1 MVTQA
6 DVYGWAEDLDG
17 VVERIAPRFGR
28 AEPRRR
34 ARAYLR
40 GLLAPVER
48 KNGWQL
54 AEAVGDAT
62 PDGVQDFLS
71 RVHWDADAVRDDLQA
86 YVVQHLGDPD
96 GVAVLDETGFLKKGE
111 KSAGVQ
117 RQYSGTA
124 GRIENCQIG
133 VFLGYASRHGQA
145 LIDRALYLPA
155 DWAKDEERRREAHIP
170 TEIAFATKPKL
181 GLAMLERARQA
192 GIPFA
197 GITGDSVYGADHQIR
212 RWAERHRRGY
222 VLALTSKQYLGH
234 RPVSRWIKRLPRK
247 AWQRHSVGDGA
258 KGPRLYDWV
267 YIPHSGAAPG
277 FQCGLLVR
285 RSIADPTA
293 LTFYLTHAPKDT
305 SLARLVQIA
314 GLRWPIE
321 SLFEQGKGEVGLG
334 QYEVRSWVG
343 WHRHIT
349 LSMFA
354 LAYLAAVRK
363 DAIGGCG
370 PDEPRRRAVATH
382 RARGQTPAV
391 GAGQPEIATATHRAA
406 LVDVAPKA
414 SATSAACS
422 LASTN
427 TAHAA

>member
-1 MVTQA
+1 
-6 DVYGWAEDLDG
+6 
-17 VVERIAPRFGR
+17 
-28 AEPRRR
+28 
-34 ARAYLR
+34 
-40 GLLAPVER
+40 LLAPVER

-54 AEAVGDAT
+54 AEVVGDAT

-71 RVHWDADAVRDDLQA
+71 RMQWDADAVRDDLQA
-86 YVVQHLGDPD
+86 YVIQHLSDLD

-155 DWAKDEERRREAHIP
+155 DWAKDEDRRREAHIP
-170 TEIAFATKPKL
+170 AGIAFTTKPKL

-192 GIPFA
+192 GVPFA
-197 GITGDSVYGADHQIR
+197 WITGDSVYGADHAIR

-222 VLALTSKQYLGH
+222 VLAVTSRQYLGQ
-234 RPVSRWIKRLPRK
+234 RPVTNWIKRLPRK
-247 AWQRHSVGDGA
+247 AWQRLSAGDGA

-267 YIPHSGAAPG
+267 YIPYSGAAPG

-285 RSIADPTA
+285 RSIADPTD
-293 LTFYLTHAPKDT
+293 LTFYLTHKPKGT
-305 SLARLVQIA
+305 SLARLVQVA

-321 SLFEQGKGEVGLG
+321 SLFEQAKGEVGLD

-343 WHRHIT
+343 WHRHVT

-354 LAYLAAVRK
+354 LAYLAVVRK

-370 PDEPRRRAVATH
+370 PDEPRRRLVATH
-382 RARGQTPAV
+382 RARGQTPAL
-391 GAGQPEIATATHRAA
+391 GTGQPEDPAAGLRPA
-406 LVDVAPKA
+406 LVRMAPKA
-414 SATSAACS
+414 SATSKTRP

-427 TAHAA
+427 SAHTA